1 MTKQY
6 NNFYILLNGSFWGF
20 KTTTTAGLS
29 KDIQFDYNSITTTST
44 LDYTMNDNSRYGSS
58 VLKTKIPSQEYT
70 IECRLISGTF
80 EEREEKYRKFYDAWN
95 QEMGKF
101 LNDEEHTTLIT
112 FVSNETGMYKQEKL
126 TRKTQHIILTS
137 LEKEELD
144 NNNIYNFTMNFFAP
158 INIYNSGTMTRIH
171 LNNGT
176 SYHLDLKNQIP
187 SPVNLEITYIGSIDN
202 EILLNGERI
211 KFIQIAG
218 LDADIRTH
226 GALILEYDYFKGK
239 KVYFKN
245 NKDIDGSKY
254 LDSTSE
260 NFIALKSMFNEQI
273 TWKNIQGEIQIF
285 SSDFM

>member
-1 MTKQY
+1 MNKQY
-6 NNFYILLNGSFWGF
+6 NTFYILLNGGFWGF

-44 LDYTMNDNSRYGSS
+44 LDYTMNDNSRFGSS
-58 VLKTKIPSQEYT
+58 VLKTKIPSQEYSV
-70 IECRLISGTF
+70 ECRLISGSF
-80 EEREEKYRKFYDAWN
+80 EEREESYRKFYDAWN

-126 TRKTQHIILTS
+126 NRKTQHIILTS
-137 LEKEELD
+137 IEKEELD
-144 NNNIYNFTMNFFAP
+144 DNFVYNFTMNFFAP
-158 INIYNSGTMTRIH
+158 INIYNSGTMNRIS
-171 LNNGT
+171 LNSGNN
-176 SYHLDLKNQIP
+176 YHLDLKNQVP

-218 LDADIRTH
+218 LDADIKAH
-226 GALILEYDYFKGK
+226 GSLILEYDFFKGK

-245 NKDIDGSKY
+245 DKNIDGSKY
-254 LDSTSE
+254 LESASE
-260 NFIALKSMFNEQI
+260 NFIALKPMFNEKI
-273 TWKNIQGEIQIF
+273 TWKNIQGEIQLF